1 MDIVFVQ
8 VPNKTIEIAPL
19 GSSLLEGYLKS
30 KGYAVKQYDF
40 NVEIKN
46 ELLKEENLLYLYEKI
61 IPFLLKNELQ
71 RKEYENLKYLFNI
84 LDDLNRKYLFK
95 KVEEVKI
102 LLQRRKYLNIF
113 EDKNNTNIFECI
125 IKILSL
131 SSNFFEL
138 IISNNI
144 IENKYREFFFFRYIH
159 NKIKEIIH
167 YNSKIIAFSTVQMQ
181 RKISIWLCE
190 KIRKDYNY
198 NGIIIFG
205 GSDITYYRERYFLNF
220 DCIDYLIYQE
230 GELSLQKFLEYL
242 NGKCNIEDV
251 PNLIYKVNNIV
262 IKNRAEI
269 PYNFDKI
276 IPDFSDLNLNLY
288 LTNALPMQISRGCSW
303 GKCTYCKHFRTYGQK
318 YYAGNVEN
326 SLEVIEYLIKKYKT
340 NLFHFVDDDFPRI
353 LKNEFC
359 SLVLK
364 KEINI
369 KWLTYSRLDKDIT
382 YNDLSLWYK
391 AGLRVVEWGLE
402 SASQKVLNSVKK
414 GISIKSIN
422 RILFQAN
429 KVGLLS
435 KLFMFHNLPEEDY
448 DDIYTSLQFLKKF
461 VKYKIVRAF
470 WEISTPLE
478 LLEGTPLYDEA
489 NKKLIFKSVFKPR
502 GILEVKAGYIHRK
515 NYQIKKDIF
524 NKELE
529 NEEIYYKKQGIL
541 NVNDEA
547 IMFDVIIEELSKKYK
562 LYAKVR

>member
-131 SSNFFEL
+131 SSNFFKL

-220 DCIDYLIYQE
+220 DCIDYLIY
-230 GELSLQKFLEYL
+230 
-242 NGKCNIEDV
+242 
-251 PNLIYKVNNIV
+251 
-262 IKNRAEI
+262 
-269 PYNFDKI
+269 
-276 IPDFSDLNLNLY
+276 
-288 LTNALPMQISRGCSW
+288 
-303 GKCTYCKHFRTYGQK
+303 
-318 YYAGNVEN
+318 
-326 SLEVIEYLIKKYKT
+326 
-340 NLFHFVDDDFPRI
+340 
-353 LKNEFC
+353 
-359 SLVLK
+359 
-364 KEINI
+364 
-369 KWLTYSRLDKDIT
+369 
-382 YNDLSLWYK
+382 
-391 AGLRVVEWGLE
+391 
-402 SASQKVLNSVKK
+402 
-414 GISIKSIN
+414 
-422 RILFQAN
+422 
-429 KVGLLS
+429 
-435 KLFMFHNLPEEDY
+435 
-448 DDIYTSLQFLKKF
+448 
-461 VKYKIVRAF
+461 
-470 WEISTPLE
+470 
-478 LLEGTPLYDEA
+478 
-489 NKKLIFKSVFKPR
+489 
-502 GILEVKAGYIHRK
+502 
-515 NYQIKKDIF
+515 
-524 NKELE
+524 
-529 NEEIYYKKQGIL
+529 
-541 NVNDEA
+541 
-547 IMFDVIIEELSKKYK
+547 
-562 LYAKVR
+562 